1 MLKVNFLVLVLSM
14 SIVLVTGI
22 NTTSINIALDGSELT
37 ELWVTKV
44 TGFSSQYNTGR
55 YGSCINIIRYLSSQ
69 VFLHAVGLLTR

>member
-1 MLKVNFLVLVLSM
+1 MLKINFLFSV
-14 SIVLVTGI
+14 SIVLVMGI

-69 VFLHAVGLLTR
+69 VFLHAAGLLTR